1 MSTAVTVPEIGEWM
15 FADMKLPAS
24 AMSWHKYLG
33 DAGRAVSI
41 EHYGASADYAT
52 LYEKFGIT
60 PAAVVDAAEES
71 ITAAKA
77 EA

>member
-1 MSTAVTVPEIGEWM
+1 MSIEA
-15 FADMKLPAS
+15 AS

-41 EHYGASADYAT
+41 EHFGASADYAT

-60 PAAVVDAAEES
+60 PAAVV
-71 ITAAKA
+71 TAAKESIA
-77 EA
+77 AAKADA